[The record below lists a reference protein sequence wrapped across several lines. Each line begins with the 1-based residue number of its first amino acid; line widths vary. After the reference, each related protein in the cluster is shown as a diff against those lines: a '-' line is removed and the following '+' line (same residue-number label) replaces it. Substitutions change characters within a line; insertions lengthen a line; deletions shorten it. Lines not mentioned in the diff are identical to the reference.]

1 MIETLLHSLNAVGVV
16 LVLTACGY
24 VCAALGWIKPDVKR
38 FLSAYLMRLAVPVM
52 CVYSLRSNLSLE
64 LLKSSWLMLLIPA
77 LCSAALFVLSGLYG
91 RALKLD
97 ARQNSVFR
105 IMCGV
110 SNAMFIG
117 YSMCIELFGEICV
130 PYVMTYYLVN
140 TAFAQLVG
148 VAGIRRAG
156 GGGHSAKDA
165 LLSFL
170 KTPSI
175 LGVLVG
181 MLLIVTDLRL
191 PTLVMSCARYVNNTV
206 TPLALLMAG
215 TIIYEIGLKN
225 LRLDRVQLSVMGFRF
240 LLAPG
245 LCLLLCRLFAVTGL
259 ARDTLVVQT
268 AMPVLTQAVVASTEY
283 GGDERMAAQ
292 GVAISTLACFVV
304 IPALMLLLQ

>member
-1 MIETLLHSLNAVGVV
+1 MIETLLHSLNAVGVI

-24 VCAALGWIKPDVKR
+24 VCAALGWITPEVKS
-38 FLSAYLMRLAVPVM
+38 FLSKYLMRFAVPVM
-52 CVYSLRSNLSLE
+52 CVYSLRSNLTLE
-64 LLKSSWLMLLIPA
+64 LLTSFWRMLLIPL
-77 LCSAALFVLSGLYG
+77 LCSIALYLLAGFLG
-91 RALKLD
+91 RALRLGPT
-97 ARQNSVFR
+97 QNSVFR
-105 IMCGV
+105 LMCSV

-117 YSMCIELFGEICV
+117 YSMCMELFGEACT

-148 VAGIRRAG
+148 VAGIR
-156 GGGHSAKDA
+156 SASGADGKGVKGA
-165 LLSFL
+165 LLSFF

-181 MLLIVTDLRL
+181 ILLIVTDLHL
-191 PTLVMSCARYVNNTV
+191 PTLAASCMRYVNNTV

-215 TIIYEIGLKN
+215 SIIHEIGLKG
-225 LRLDRVQLSVMGFRF
+225 LKLDRVQLGVMAFRF

-245 LCLLLCRLFAVTGL
+245 LCLLLCAAFGVTGL
-259 ARDTLVVQT
+259 ARNVLVVQT

-304 IPALMLLLQ
+304 IPALMLIL